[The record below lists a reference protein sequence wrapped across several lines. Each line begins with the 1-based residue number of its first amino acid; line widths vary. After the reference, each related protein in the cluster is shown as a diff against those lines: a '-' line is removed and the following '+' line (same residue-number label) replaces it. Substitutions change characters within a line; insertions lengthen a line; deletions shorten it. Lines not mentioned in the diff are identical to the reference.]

1 MVHLTR
7 LCLVA
12 VVLAPALARAQAD
25 DGDKDKKVE
34 RAAPAPVDNAAAGGG
49 YQQPFA
55 FMDDPSLP
63 GAKHAAIGYAIGVGS
78 SAGALR
84 PVQATPNG
92 TALVHALGVDI
103 GIVPRVSLFTDAYL
117 EQPISGSSITT
128 GAVAVGGRV
137 LLTRP
142 SSTRL
147 RVVVKTAFL
156 RDFAGGLGGFVQATG
171 SYDLGRFRLAA
182 TAHVEKIF
190 APGRDAIDL
199 VAVVGASVRVAA
211 PLRLGVEY
219 IAQDLE
225 ELGGDG
231 AEAGMRGFV
240 GPDLALTFLRNRL
253 LVAAGTAVE
262 TARHPSVVG
271 RGTLTYL
278 Y

>member
-1 MVHLTR
+1 MLHSSRVFSFAFFAITF
-7 LCLVA
+7 
-12 VVLAPALARAQAD
+12 APAVSRAQD
-25 DGDKDKKVE
+25 DKEKQVE
-34 RAAPAPVDNAAAGGG
+34 QTGQIAPVDSSDTGR
-49 YQQPFA
+49 YQRPFA

-63 GAKHAAIGYAIGVGS
+63 SAKHAAISYALGVGS

-92 TALVHALGVDI
+92 SALVHSLGVDI
-103 GIVPRVSLFTDAYL
+103 GVLPRLSVFTNAYL

-128 GAVAVGGRV
+128 GAVAVGGR
-137 LLTRP
+137 LLVTKP
-142 SSTRL
+142 SSTHL
-147 RVVVKTAFL
+147 RVAIKTAFL

-199 VAVVGASVRVAA
+199 VAVLGASVRVAT

-225 ELGGDG
+225 EIGGDG
-231 AEAGMRGFV
+231 AEAGMRGFI
-240 GPDLALTFLRNRL
+240 GPDLALTLLRNRL
-253 LVAAGTAVE
+253 LIAAGSAVE